1 MYASRLESN
10 WGWVVARGIA
20 GIIFGVLALAW
31 PGATL
36 VSLLLV
42 FAVFAF
48 FEGIANVISAAVG
61 GRAGEP
67 RWGTLLVEGI
77 LSIAVAALIVLS
89 PARMALAMVW
99 VLGFWAVA
107 TGALRIGAAIRLRK
121 IIEHEW
127 LLALDGAL
135 SIAFGLVLLFR
146 PFIGALAL
154 VYWLGAYAIVFGV
167 MTAIVGF
174 RLHSHHTTF
183 SRGRDLP
190 TEGLRQTP

>member
-31 PGATL
+31 PGATF

-48 FEGIANVISAAVG
+48 FEGIANVISAISG

-67 RWGTLLVEGI
+67 RWGTLLLEGV
-77 LSIAVAALIVLS
+77 LSIVIAALIVLS

-99 VLGFWAVA
+99 ALGFWAIV

-127 LLALDGAL
+127 LLGLAGLL
-135 SIAFGLVLLFR
+135 SIGFGLVLMFR
-146 PFIGALAL
+146 PLIGTLAL

-167 MTAIVGF
+167 MQAVVGF
-174 RLHSHHTTF
+174 ELRSHLRHFHRAAPTQGLH
-183 SRGRDLP
+183 
-190 TEGLRQTP
+190 QT